1 MSDTSEE
8 SSVPEKFNDIAAVVA
23 TRDYVTAR
31 SWYSRLIG
39 RDPDLEPIDGVAE
52 WQIAATAWLQLVE
65 DPERAGRSA
74 VRFGVGNLDAQ
85 IAELN
90 DAGIPTGEP
99 LVIADL
105 VKIVDIADP
114 DGNEVSFVADIPA
127 E

>member
-90 DAGIPTGEP
+90 DAGIATGEP

>member
-65 DPERAGRSA
+65 DPERAGRFA
-74 VRFGVGNLDAQ
+74 ARFGVGNLDAQ